1 MWSSLIFVILDPVHF
16 QLYVFNVDFDD
27 GVSLPNCID
36 PYLDPY
42 IINYVS
48 IYRSMYL
55 PVCFALAMDPW
66 VWI

>member
-1 MWSSLIFVILDPVHF
+1 MHF